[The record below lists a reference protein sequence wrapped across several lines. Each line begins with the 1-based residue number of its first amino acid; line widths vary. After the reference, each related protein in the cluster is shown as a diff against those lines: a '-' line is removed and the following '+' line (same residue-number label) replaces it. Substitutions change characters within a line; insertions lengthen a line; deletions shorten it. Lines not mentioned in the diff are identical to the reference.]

1 MRNLNNYFSI
11 EQKLTN
17 RTEAVNTANRFI
29 NEVAPVLIAR
39 LSEGFKIK
47 TTSNDFF
54 KKDHE
59 DLRSILDNA
68 ATAGKI
74 HQAFLDVTD
83 TVIRVR
89 VKTTFSVSE
98 VGCCYHEDFV
108 NIWSREKDQAWDFQP
123 LEIIPVGKVIEAHQ
137 AIKPLEDQI
146 RELKAKLSQLK
157 SITGGL

>member
-1 MRNLNNYFSI
+1 MRDLNNYFSI

-17 RTEAVNTANRFI
+17 RTNAVNTANRFM

-89 VKTTFSVSE
+89 VKTTFTVSN
-98 VGCCYHEDFV
+98 VGCCYYEDFT